1 MHLYDHL
8 TKWERGLKIPP
19 RRDKKPLTE
28 SQQALINA
36 FGEAEND
43 VGALG
48 VEDWAERLL
57 TFLQAYRETVNRPR
71 PFIFICHSTGG
82 NVLKYA
88 LTKKLGREP
97 NEIARNTLGITFF
110 AVPHHGSSV
119 LSESE
124 YVQTVQTNLGL
135 KWKMSKRLRRD
146 FRLRGDNE
154 RLNELNHMFAVDMVG
169 AKIHSYAEMKD
180 THLMVLI
187 SDAIGGE
194 GAAVIRLCIVDSRSG
209 RLGTDQA
216 PIEDEEFVQLDMT
229 HTGLPRF
236 EGQDDQYEI
245 YLEAIG
251 ALVGGYNEGERK
263 AYQKLTNTIM
273 SKVEVHV
280 HQFYGDR
287 KSMKILL
294 TKPTLKDFLE
304 LGPAEAMKKRI
315 EGHDKDVAIPVEKA
329 GDTERPKIDLQPAS
343 EATVP
348 IFKVEAVD
356 ADDTSDDHRPSSP
369 PTLSPPYVPVPKSI
383 HTPRPP
389 NPPATTEPGSPGK
402 LVPKQNRTVQAKAV
416 SFKGENKDRDEFF
429 GPHRATP
436 FRLPAQAPYQ
446 FRWIHVPFTHPGWVH
461 QVLGRIAREKGSLKL
476 HEQLLMNKMWFSQ
489 HNQSRHASPHARFV
503 RPSVKC
509 LLPEG
514 VETKPTD
521 GITTPSS
528 ACEDIQFVVYMPYLH
543 WDSFKHMKKRADII
557 AQRQKQARPI
567 PRDILMSSSIE
578 HK

>member
-1 MHLYDHL
+1 M
-8 TKWERGLKIPP
+8 
-19 RRDKKPLTE
+19 
-28 SQQALINA
+28 
-36 FGEAEND
+36 
-43 VGALG
+43 
-48 VEDWAERLL
+48 
-57 TFLQAYRETVNRPR
+57 
-71 PFIFICHSTGG
+71 
-82 NVLKYA
+82 
-88 LTKKLGREP
+88 
-97 NEIARNTLGITFF
+97 
-110 AVPHHGSSV
+110 
-119 LSESE
+119 LSENE
-124 YVQTVQTNLGL
+124 YVQTVQNHLGL

-146 FRLRGDNE
+146 FRLKGDNE
-154 RLNELNHMFAVDMVG
+154 KLNELNHMFAVDMVG
-169 AKIHSYAEMKD
+169 AKIHSYAEMAD
-180 THLMVLI
+180 THLTVLT

-245 YLEAIG
+245 YLEAIS
-251 ALVGGYNEGERK
+251 ALSFGYNETDRK
-263 AYQKLTNTIM
+263 AYQKLSSAIM
-273 SKVEVHV
+273 TKVEVHV

-315 EGHDKDVAIPVEKA
+315 EGQDKDVAIAVEKHS
-329 GDTERPKIDLQPAS
+329 TVERPKIDLQPAS

-348 IFKVEAVD
+348 SFKVEAID
-356 ADDTSDDHRPSSP
+356 ADDDFDDHRPSSP
-369 PTLSPPYVPVPKSI
+369 PTLAPPHVPIPKSI

-389 NPPATTEPGSPGK
+389 NPPSIRRPGSPGK
-402 LVPKQNRTVQAKAV
+402 LGPTEQDRSVQAKAV
-416 SFKGENKDRDEFF
+416 SFKGENKDRDDF
-429 GPHRATP
+429 GPHQSAP
-436 FRLPAQAPYQ
+436 FKLPAQATDR

-514 VETKPTD
+514 VETKPSD
-521 GITTPSS
+521 GTTTPSS
-528 ACEDIQFVVYMPYLH
+528 ACDDIQFVVYMPYLH
-543 WDSFKHMKKRADII
+543 WDSFKNMRKRADII
-557 AQRQKQARPI
+557 AERQKNARPI
-567 PRDILMSSSIE
+567 PRDIQLSSSIE
-578 HK
+578 HKYDSLPEQEK